1 MGEEIRREINQAPF
15 VAVMVDETTDVGN
28 TAQLALVVRYVTVV
42 AQCFDGAADICQQRL
57 PRVAPTRWQY
67 SSRLVNMVFEK
78 RAALPE
84 LFVQILEHLDEF
96 DDESNRKLD
105 VQFCLKRVD
114 EFCDT
119 TEREKGRFA
128 DIFESTQF
136 EAYRKKFPDSAF
148 SSLTQSHG
156 SLFDDVTRLKTELI
170 VMYAMADD
178 EETQLAR
185 LSSLASMVIEK
196 DLLLELK
203 RTDVTLLYN
212 RVIELFVNKE
222 MRMGF
227 VLK

>member
-28 TAQLALVVRYVTVV
+28 TAQLALV
-42 AQCFDGAADICQQRL
+42 
-57 PRVAPTRWQY
+57 
-67 SSRLVNMVFEK
+67 
-78 RAALPE
+78 
-84 LFVQILEHLDEF
+84 
-96 DDESNRKLD
+96 
-105 VQFCLKRVD
+105 
-114 EFCDT
+114 
-119 TEREKGRFA
+119 
-128 DIFESTQF
+128 QF